1 MAGVIGVSAD
11 ITELK
16 KAEEA
21 MREIRE
27 AERDRI
33 ARDLHDEVLQDLTY
47 ALQLVQLS
55 GTNSGAREVNE
66 GAGLRDAEAALGRSV
81 RGLRTA
87 VHDLG
92 AEPAGG
98 GSFARSVEALV
109 ELNRQMNPG
118 CEVELEVGE
127 GFPEELPGMTAK
139 ELLRVVQ

>member
-1 MAGVIGVSAD
+1 MSAD

-21 MREIRE
+21 MQEIRE
-27 AERDRI
+27 AERGRI
-33 ARDLHDEVLQDLTY
+33 ARDLHDEVLQDLIH
-47 ALQLVQLS
+47 ALQTVQIS
-55 GTNSGAREVNE
+55 GTHWRAR
-66 GAGLRDAEAALGRSV
+66 GGGLRDEAALGRSV

-127 GFPEELPGMTAK
+127 ASRAARED
-139 ELLRVVQ
+139 R